1 LSFHHLIQQLL
12 GMSFY
17 PILNVVDHLKF
28 HHPLLNLFDTTTT
41 TNIMDPNKNLYQLV
55 DDLTQRVK
63 ILEEEN
69 VSLTNEMYRLE
80 NSLDARIDILMEK
93 LLWKTV

>member
-1 LSFHHLIQQLL
+1 LIQQLL
-12 GMSFY
+12 GMNLI

-28 HHPLLNLFDTTTT
+28 HHPSLNSFDTTTT
-41 TNIMDPNKNLYQLV
+41 TNIMDPDKNLYQLV
-55 DDLTQRVK
+55 DDITQRVT

-69 VSLTNEMYRLE
+69 VSLTNELYRLE